1 MQKHANEDI
10 RYLSYRIPNRLIAE
24 KLGITPQAYM
34 NMLVKPLK
42 PEKHDQIVEIIKELK
57 EEMQHGTIG

>member
-10 RYLSYRIPNRLIAE
+10 RSMSFRVPYRLIAE
-24 KLGITPQAYM
+24 KLGVTTGAYM

-42 PEKHDQIVEIIKELK
+42 KEKHDQIVEIIKELK
-57 EEMQHGTIG
+57 EEQNNGTTR

>member
-10 RYLSYRIPNRLIAE
+10 RSMSFRVPYKLIAD
-24 KLGITPQAYM
+24 KLGITTGTYM

-42 PEKHDQIVEIIKELK
+42 KEKHDQIVKVIEELK
-57 EEMQHGTIG
+57 EEIENGTVR

>member
-10 RYLSYRIPNRLIAE
+10 RSMSFRVPYKLIAD
-24 KLGITPQAYM
+24 KLGITTGTYM

-42 PEKHDQIVEIIKELK
+42 KEKHDQIVKVIEELK
-57 EEMQHGTIG
+57 EEIKNGIVR

>member
-10 RYLSYRIPNRLIAE
+10 RSMSFRIPYRLIAE
-24 KLGITPQAYM
+24 KLGITTGTYM

-42 PEKHDQIVEIIKELK
+42 KEKHDQIVAIIEELK
-57 EEMQHGTIG
+57 EEIEHGTVR

>member
-1 MQKHANEDI
+1 MRKHANEDI
-10 RYLSYRIPNRLIAE
+10 RYMSFRIPNRLIAA

-42 PEKHDQIVEIIKELK
+42 PEKHDQIVGIIEELK
-57 EEMQHGTIG
+57 EEIKHGTVR

>member
-10 RYLSYRIPNRLIAE
+10 RYMSYRIPNRLIAA

-34 NMLVKPLK
+34 NMLIKPLK
-42 PEKHDQIVEIIKELK
+42 PEKHDQIVGIIEELK
-57 EEMQHGTIG
+57 GEIKNGTIR